1 MFIEQLSKLKSR
13 KQNLKWKEKKAELLI
28 ILFFCLFN
36 LRVLNWF
43 EYPNILISGDSRPP
57 LNREAFLKRAFNTW
71 DETDFGLLSV
81 YQPRILDPYYLLI
94 TIIQTLG
101 ASLYL
106 AQMITIFLMYSLS
119 SILMY
124 IYVKQI
130 TEGDKIAAF
139 VAAIFLTSNIY
150 LITDRDATA
159 IPFIDT
165 IMMILPSIVCFIK
178 CIKEESYVLATV
190 AGLLFI
196 LTYGTF
202 PNYRTT
208 LFGFLILTL
217 TLIYIYGKNGIKVQ
231 YRKNETSSV
240 SFSLDTKLLC
250 THLKYLIVFCIAFLS
265 ASIWIFVSVS
275 AGIKHF
281 LTTLQNVSMPLWVIK
296 SLKLY
301 DVFRL
306 IAKWGFYSGALGK
319 PYVPYAESY
328 FNNSLLVLSSYI
340 PPILAFAA
348 VLLPHSKK
356 LTTYFSGIAL
366 LSLILISAPLPELY
380 SSLTYYLPFMI
391 VLRESAQ
398 WAILLIISYGVLLG
412 KTVSFI
418 HRNLS
423 NSLLQVTTLCLILVL
438 LIFTAYPLTTGDVS
452 KNWLNPDYK
461 GSYLPNS
468 YVEINN
474 VVSSEYWSLL
484 IPLREIYVSYNLSK
498 IPLNAGNPYPL
509 IFSKPII
516 SGLGTE
522 YVQSQNLDLIKKIH
536 EIMLNKRYINI
547 APYGTASASSNQ
559 NETLSSNLAMDRD
572 YNTRW
577 ASAPSMPQWIE
588 IAWNS
593 TQELSKIRI
602 IFESAF
608 ANDYVIETWNGT
620 CWEKQIE
627 VRNNTSLQP
636 EYFFQ
641 QPIPTTKL
649 RITFT
654 KASAFN
660 MVSIWELEAYAQT
673 EGVSKFLGILGI
685 KHLILEKCLILGK
698 AYDVSELHINQS
710 KNFILIKEWNE
721 IDLYDNTHA
730 LQKLYTATN
739 ILKYNTLDEMY
750 NIIDETE
757 WEKLQNSA
765 LINSTKIKNS
775 EIYGLVSPENFTWEE
790 LSPTSYEA
798 HVNSR
803 GPFFLVLLQT
813 YDEHWQVHVNGKPV
827 PEEKHYKVNA
837 FANGWL
843 INETG
848 NLTITIQYE
857 TQNLILIS
865 AIPSIIIP
873 FSLIVFFGRKNLKKI
888 GNILHSNLKIID
900 LS

>member
-1 MFIEQLSKLKSR
+1 MKLKV
-13 KQNLKWKEKKAELLI
+13 KEAELLI
-28 ILFFCLFN
+28 ILFFCLFS

-106 AQMITIFLMYSLS
+106 AQMITVFIIYLLS

-150 LITDRDATA
+150 LITDREATA

-165 IMMILPSIVCFIK
+165 ILMILPSIVCFIK
-178 CIKEESYVLATV
+178 CIKEESYALATF

-208 LFGFLILTL
+208 LLGFLLLTL
-217 TLIYIYGKNGIKVQ
+217 TLIYIYGKNGLNVQ
-231 YRKNETSSV
+231 YKKIKTSFL
-240 SFSLDTKLLC
+240 SFSFDIKLLY
-250 THLKYLIVFCIAFLS
+250 TYLKYLIVFCITFLS

-275 AGIKHF
+275 AGFKHF
-281 LTTLQNVSMPLWVIK
+281 LATLQNVSMPLWVIK
-296 SLKLY
+296 SLKLH

-319 PYVPYAESY
+319 PYVPYAEPY
-328 FNNSLLVLSSYI
+328 FHNFLLVLLSYI

-348 VLLPHSKK
+348 MLLPNSRR
-356 LTTYFSGIAL
+356 LTAYFSGIAL
-366 LSLILISAPLPELY
+366 LSLILIYAPLPELY
-380 SSLTYYLPFMI
+380 SSVMSNLPFMI

-398 WAILLIISYGVLLG
+398 WAILLIISYGILLG
-412 KTVSFI
+412 KTMSFLY
-418 HRNLS
+418 RNLS
-423 NSLLQVTTLCLILVL
+423 YRLLRVATLSLVL
-438 LIFTAYPLTTGDVS
+438 AILIFITYPLATGDVS
-452 KNWLNPDYK
+452 KNWLNPNFK
-461 GSYLPNS
+461 GSYLPKS
-468 YVEINN
+468 YIEINDMASN
-474 VVSSEYWSLL
+474 KHWTLL
-484 IPLREIYVSYNLSK
+484 IPLRETYVTYNFSE

-509 IFSKPII
+509 IFSNPII

-536 EIMLNKRYINI
+536 EIMLTKYYINI
-547 APYGTASASSNQ
+547 APYGVASVSSNQ
-559 NETLSSNLAMDRD
+559 NETYSFNLSVDKD
-572 YNTRW
+572 YTTRW
-577 ASAPSMPQWIE
+577 ASAVGMPQWIQ
-588 IAWNS
+588 ITWNE
-593 TQELSKIRI
+593 TKELSKIRI
-602 IFESAF
+602 VFESAF
-608 ANDYVIETWNGT
+608 ANDYIIETWNGT

-627 VRNNTSLQP
+627 VKNNTSLQP
-636 EYFFQ
+636 EHVFP
-641 QPIPTTKL
+641 QPVCTTKL
-649 RITFT
+649 RIIFT

-660 MVSIWELEAYAQT
+660 MVSIWELEVYAQT
-673 EGVSKFLGILGI
+673 ESVSKFLGILGI

-698 AYDVSELHINQS
+698 AYDVSELHITQS
-710 KNFILIKEWNE
+710 KNFVLIREWNE
-721 IDLYDNTHA
+721 IALYDNIHA
-730 LQKLYTATN
+730 LQKLYTAYN
-739 ILKYNTLDEMY
+739 MLKYNTLDEMY
-750 NIIDETE
+750 NVIDETE
-757 WEKLQNSA
+757 WKKLQNSV
-765 LINSTKIKNS
+765 LINSTEIKNC
-775 EIYGLVSPENFTWEE
+775 EIYGLVPPENFIWEE
-790 LSPTSYEA
+790 LSPTNYKVY
-798 HVNSR
+798 VNSR
-803 GPFFLVLLQT
+803 GPFFLVLLET
-813 YDEHWQVHVNGKPV
+813 YDEHWKVHVNGKPV
-827 PEEKHYKVNA
+827 SKENHYKVNA

-848 NLTITIQYE
+848 TLEITIQYE

-865 AIPSIIIP
+865 AIPSITIP
-873 FSLIVFFGRKNLKKI
+873 LSLIVFFGRKNLKKI
-888 GNILHSNLKIID
+888 CKLLLHRLEFIKTRLKRP
-900 LS
+900 